1 MEKPIKIILSIIFL
15 LCLTDMPY
23 GYFQMV
29 RVVGMIGFGI
39 LAVSEMDNRNK
50 GMLYFYIAS
59 AVLINPIFKIALGR
73 ELWNVV
79 DVIWAVALLA
89 SLFFGKEVKSEE
101 N

>member
-1 MEKPIKIILSIIFL
+1 
-15 LCLTDMPY
+15 
-23 GYFQMV
+23 
-29 RVVGMIGFGI
+29 
-39 LAVSEMDNRNK
+39 
-50 GMLYFYIAS
+50 MLYFYIAS

>member
-1 MEKPIKIILSIIFL
+1 MEKPIKITLSIIFL

-39 LAVSEMDNRNK
+39 LAVLERENRNK
-50 GMLYFYIAS
+50 GMFYFYVAS
-59 AVLINPIFKIALGR
+59 AVLINPIVKIALGR

-79 DVIWAVALLA
+79 DVIWAVILLA
-89 SLFFGKEVKSEE
+89 SLVVKKAD
-101 N
+101 